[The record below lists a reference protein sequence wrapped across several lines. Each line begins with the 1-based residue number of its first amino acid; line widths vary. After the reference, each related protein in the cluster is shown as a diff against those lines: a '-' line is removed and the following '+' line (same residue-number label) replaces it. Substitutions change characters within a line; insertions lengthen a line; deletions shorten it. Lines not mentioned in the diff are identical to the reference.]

1 MKRFITLFC
10 AITIMIFLIVPNK
23 IMASETSSKKTPK
36 QTNEKQDV
44 YWPDPFD
51 ASLLSAESAILM
63 DANTGLVLFEKNAHD
78 KHYPAS
84 ITKIMTSLLT
94 LENASLGEVVTFSR
108 AAALGIEAGSSSV
121 ATDIGE
127 KLTIEQCLYAIMLE
141 SANEV
146 CLGVAEHI
154 AGSTSAFAD
163 MMNEKAKKL
172 GCMDTHFSNPNG
184 LHSDEHYTSAYDMA
198 LISQEALKLSEFRTV
213 TATKQYHVAP
223 TNKKVARIW
232 NNHHQMVYG
241 WKYPQFQYDY
251 CIGGKTGYTQKA
263 GNTLVTF
270 AEKDGMTLI
279 VVVMRATGQ
288 TVNMKKNQYTD
299 TKYLFEYGFDNFT
312 VHNLANLGIVD
323 SSEDSPLFT
332 KYNDIFN
339 EERSPI
345 HISDNGTILL
355 PNGVDVSEA
364 QRNITYQP
372 RSQTD
377 FGETIMGTITYT
389 YNNKEVGSS
398 NILCRTTSGPRLVAG
413 KAVESVQTDNILP
426 EQKDL
431 KPVIIGI
438 LIGLVIIVLLIIYLL
453 LLKPRKAHS
462 YYTRKKR
469 KETNL
474 SDFFHFK

>member
-1 MKRFITLFC
+1 MGMRRIIALFC
-10 AITIMIFLIVPNK
+10 VINLLLFTGSPYK
-23 IMASETSSKKTPK
+23 IMASETNSKENQKTPG
-36 QTNEKQDV
+36 TKQDA

-63 DANTGLVLFEKNAHD
+63 DANTGLVLFEKNAND

-154 AGSTSAFAD
+154 SGSTSAFAD
-163 MMNEKAKKL
+163 LMNKKANEL
-172 GCMDTHFSNPNG
+172 GCKNTHFSNPNG
-184 LHSDEHYTSAYDMA
+184 LHSDDHYTSAYDMA
-198 LISQEALKLSEFRTV
+198 LISREALTLPEFRAV

-241 WKYPQFQYDY
+241 YKYPQFQYDH

-288 TVNMKKNQYTD
+288 TVNMKQNQYTD
-299 TKYLFEYGFDNFT
+299 TKRLFEYGFDNFT

-355 PNGVDVSEA
+355 PNGVDVADA

-372 RSQTD
+372 RSQTET
-377 FGETIMGTITYT
+377 GETIMGTITYT

-398 NILCRTTSGPRLVAG
+398 NILCRTTSGPRLVAA
-413 KAVESVQTDNILP
+413 KAVESVQTNSIVS

-438 LIGLVIIVLLIIYLL
+438 LIGFVVILLLIIYLL
-453 LLKPRKAHS
+453 LLRPKRTHS

-469 KETNL
+469 KTNDYSNFL
-474 SDFFHFK
+474 